1 MLDPTEGAP
10 TLGEIQ
16 RRGLRAA
23 GELVDRL
30 IVAVDGDGDER
41 GNSTGDGPG
50 PATASPTVDLVR
62 VWLELLQRG
71 VEALDGAAGGGG
83 FSGAATADLGAGTA
97 TGVVRIRLDGERRA
111 SAEVWLHNG
120 TAEAIAGLAF
130 HCGEL
135 RAADGTSLPAGAIR
149 FGPSRLDELPA
160 RSSRG
165 VAVEATVPGGTA
177 AGAYRGVIL
186 VAGAP
191 DVWLPI
197 EVRVLPTPTQASG
210 GG

>member
-1 MLDPTEGAP
+1 MVDPTADASM
-10 TLGEIQ
+10 LGDIQ

-30 IVAVDGDGDER
+30 IVAVDGDG
-41 GNSTGDGPG
+41 GPG
-50 PATASPTVDLVR
+50 DPMDDKPRPTTASPTVDLMR

-71 VEALDGAAGGGG
+71 VEALEGATGGGG
-83 FSGAATADLGAGTA
+83 LSGRATADVGAGTA

-111 SAEVWLHNG
+111 AAEVWLHNG
-120 TAEAIAGLAF
+120 TAEAIADLAF
-130 HCGEL
+130 HCSEL
-135 RAADGTSLPAGAIR
+135 RAADGTSLPADAIR
-149 FGPSRLDELPA
+149 FSPPGVDELPA

-165 VAVEATVPGGTA
+165 IAVTAARPSEAA

-191 DVWLPI
+191 DVWLPL
-197 EVRVLPTPTQASG
+197 EVKILATPTRASSG
-210 GG
+210 

>member
-1 MLDPTEGAP
+1 MLDPTADASM
-10 TLGEIQ
+10 LGDIQ

-30 IVAVDGDGDER
+30 IVAVDGDG
-41 GNSTGDGPG
+41 GPG
-50 PATASPTVDLVR
+50 DPMGDEPAPATASPTVDLMR

-71 VEALDGAAGGGG
+71 VEALEGATGRDGL
-83 FSGAATADLGAGTA
+83 SGRATADVGAGTA

-111 SAEVWLHNG
+111 AGEVWLHNG
-120 TAEAIAGLAF
+120 TAEAIADLAF

-135 RAADGTSLPAGAIR
+135 RAADGTSLPPDAIR
-149 FGPSRLDELPA
+149 FSPPGVDDLPA

-165 VAVEATVPGGTA
+165 IGVEATVPGEVA

-191 DVWLPI
+191 DVWLPL
-197 EVRVLPTPTQASG
+197 EVTIPATPTRGSSG
-210 GG
+210 